1 MKGLSY
7 QLKNI
12 RRDKLCIL
20 SFLLPVF
27 VGLAI
32 NLLSETSFSSLKE
45 TIFYVME
52 DDLSSESI
60 KWLQANG
67 SVTAFADIASLKD
80 AVNNPATQA
89 IGVLKDESGIR
100 TLLSGDELQ
109 INTVI
114 GNTLPQLYAE
124 RNNLASAQVNITPIT
139 NNNDALKSLLIVV
152 TMITAMFMGCTFNA
166 MSIIGEKEDGISFI
180 NEILPMTKTEYIAQK
195 ITLGFIGGIISTIL
209 TATICMR
216 VSVSQLL
223 PLLLLI
229 ILSAFVAALAGLFV
243 GRLSNGLMV
252 GIVYIKII
260 MILFLAPPILFY
272 LIVPPGSLIHSLS
285 YLLPSSATF
294 YGLMDLLNG
303 QTQEIGTSITILF
316 AHCVV
321 WPLLFFVIEH
331 SKTRKE
337 LGLELSIRK

>member
-1 MKGLSY
+1 MKGLWY

-20 SFLLPVF
+20 SFLLPVL

-32 NLLSETSFSSLKE
+32 SLLSGVSFSSLGE
-45 TIFYVME
+45 TAFYVIE
-52 DDLSSESI
+52 NDLSNESI
-60 KWLQANG
+60 EWLQTNG
-67 SVTAFADIASLKD
+67 SVTLFEDIVSLKN

-89 IGVLKDESGIR
+89 IGVLQDESGIR

-124 RNNLASAQVNITPIT
+124 RNSIASAQISIIPIAE
-139 NNNDALKSLLIVV
+139 NSDALKSLLIVI
-152 TMITAMFMGCTFNA
+152 TMVTAMFMGCTFNA
-166 MSIIGEKEDGISFI
+166 MSIIGEKEDGISLI
-180 NEILPMTKTEYIAQK
+180 NEILPMTKTEYVAQK
-195 ITLGFIGGIISTIL
+195 ITLGFIGGVISSVL
-209 TATICMR
+209 TAAICMK
-216 VSVSQLL
+216 VSASQIL

-229 ILSAFVAALAGLFV
+229 ILSAFVAALVGLFV
-243 GRLSNGLMV
+243 GRLSSGLMV
-252 GIVYIKII
+252 GIVYIKVV

-272 LIVPPGSLIHSLS
+272 LTVPSGSILHTLS

-303 QTQEIGTSITILF
+303 QTQGIRVNIIVLF
-316 AHCVV
+316 VHCIS
-321 WPLLFFVIEH
+321 WLLLFFGVEQC
-331 SKTRKE
+331 KRKK
-337 LGLELSIRK
+337 IFTK

>member
-20 SFLLPVF
+20 SFLLPVL

-32 NLLSETSFSSLKE
+32 GLFSGVSFSSLGETAFYIIENDLSNE
-45 TIFYVME
+45 TIE
-52 DDLSSESI
+52 
-60 KWLQANG
+60 WLQTNG
-67 SVTAFADIASLKD
+67 SVTVFEDIASLKN

-89 IGVLKDESGIR
+89 IGILQDESGIR

-114 GNTLPQLYAE
+114 GNTLPKLYAE
-124 RNNLASAQVNITPIT
+124 RNSIASAQISIIPIAE
-139 NNNDALKSLLIVV
+139 NSDALKSLLIVI
-152 TMITAMFMGCTFNA
+152 TMVTAMFMGCTFNA

-180 NEILPMTKTEYIAQK
+180 NEILPMTKTEYVAQK
-195 ITLGFIGGIISTIL
+195 ITLGFIGGVISTIL
-209 TATICMR
+209 TAAICMR
-216 VSVSQLL
+216 VSVSQIL

-229 ILSAFVAALAGLFV
+229 ILSAFVAALVGLFI
-243 GRLSNGLMV
+243 GRLSSGLMV
-252 GIVYIKII
+252 GIVYIKVV

-272 LIVPPGSLIHSLS
+272 LTVPTGSILHFLS

-303 QTQEIGTSITILF
+303 QTQRIKMNIIVLL
-316 AHCVV
+316 AHCIV
-321 WPLLFFVIEH
+321 WLLLFLAIEH
-331 SKTRKE
+331 GKRK
-337 LGLELSIRK
+337 KAFAK